1 MGDMQPED
9 PIAELFR
16 RIDAGE
22 ATEGEITLAARW
34 LSRLD
39 VKPQRI
45 APNEVAARRLRMHQ
59 AVVARHT
66 ASKRPR
72 RIFRG
77 LEWISAAAVLLLSLA
92 LWRQQTDQDHTSGPV
107 RYQVVHT
114 APAQQKQLVLP
125 DGTHVLL
132 NPVSTLRVPSSF
144 GQATRDV
151 QLEGR
156 AFFDV
161 AHDASR
167 PFTIQSADLSV
178 NVLGT
183 SFSVSS
189 YGDDAEAEVMV
200 ESGKVQVTAPGQTDH
215 TQILGAGDQLV
226 YDKNLQEIRRQR
238 VHPEDYVIWRRGE
251 LAFKDAPLQ
260 AICRGLQRR
269 YNVEITI
276 ESPSIADR
284 RLSIEPRGEPIDRI
298 MHALSVAGGFRYRIR
313 GKKISIHE

>member
-1 MGDMQPED
+1 MGDMQSED

-22 ATEGEITLAARW
+22 ATEEEITLAARW

-59 AVVARHT
+59 AVVARNT

-77 LEWISAAAVLLLSLA
+77 LGWISAAAVLLLSLA
-92 LWRQQTDQDHTSGPV
+92 LWQQQIDRDRTSGPV

-114 APAQQKQLVLP
+114 TRAQQKRLVLP
-125 DGTHVLL
+125 DGTVVLL
-132 NPVSTLRVPSSF
+132 NPVSTLRVPSNF
-144 GQATRDV
+144 GQTGRDV
-151 QLEGR
+151 HLEGR

-161 AHDASR
+161 ARDASR
-167 PFTIQSADLSV
+167 PFTIESADLSV

-200 ESGKVQVTAPGQTDH
+200 ESGKVQVTAPGQMDH
-215 TQILGAGDQLV
+215 PQILGAGDQLV
-226 YDKNLQEIRRQR
+226 YDKKLQEMRRQR
-238 VHPEDYVIWRRGE
+238 VHPEDYQIWRRGE
-251 LAFKDAPLQ
+251 LVFKDAPLQ
-260 AICRGLQRR
+260 TICRGLQRR
-269 YNVEITI
+269 YDVEITI

-298 MHALSVAGGFRYRIR
+298 MYSLSVAGGFRYRIQ